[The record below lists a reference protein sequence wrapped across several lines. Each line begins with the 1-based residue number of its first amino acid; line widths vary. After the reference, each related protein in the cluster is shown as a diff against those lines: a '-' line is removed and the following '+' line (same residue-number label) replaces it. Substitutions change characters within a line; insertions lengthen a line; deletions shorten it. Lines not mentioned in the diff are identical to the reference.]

1 MSELTHYSELEVEET
16 ASADNIRKAYRKLV
30 LKYHPDRS
38 RDSSTTDRFVRIAE
52 AYRVLSDPDR
62 RSEYDAALRYRRE
75 RIRMMQ
81 EPAAKPKNA
90 ATPRARTTA
99 RVMDHAH
106 LTANVTQAAVLFSQG
121 QFDHAARIAETVLRH
136 DPRMAM
142 AHAILA
148 DIARARQDLQGA
160 LRHYSLALQSEPENP
175 VFARR
180 YEEVLRLTAR
190 SSRFGDVA
198 VGPSPAPLWATAVA
212 TLLILVYVATSRD
225 RPLLPNFSIIST
237 WTFGLLVM
245 LFADG
250 IAVGA
255 ALSVSGSV
263 DRLSGTLQTSAGG
276 PSLAAIISILSL
288 GNFWLAGAVYVG
300 IGLWRKAFG
309 FSMSR
314 VMTVVAILVAGF
326 SAAAYFSYGISWS
339 ETLLWSGNVLYV
351 GLLCGWTVADA
362 FR

>member
-1 MSELTHYSELEVEET
+1 MSEATHYSELEVEET
-16 ASADNIRKAYRKLV
+16 AAADNIRKAYRKLV

-38 RDSSTTDRFVRIAE
+38 QNASTTDRFVRIAE
-52 AYRVLSDPDR
+52 AYRVLSDPER

-75 RIRMMQ
+75 RIRIMQ
-81 EPAAKPKNA
+81 EPAAKSRSD
-90 ATPRARTTA
+90 ATPGQRTKANT
-99 RVMDHAH
+99 MDHAH
-106 LTANVTQAAVLFSQG
+106 LTASVTQAAVLFSKG

-160 LRHYSLALQSEPENP
+160 LRHYSLALQSDPENA

-190 SSRFGDVA
+190 SGRYGDVV
-198 VGPSPAPLWATAVA
+198 VGPSPAPIWAAVFA
-212 TLLILVYVATSRD
+212 TFLILIYVATSRD
-225 RPLLPNFSIIST
+225 QPFLPDFSIIST
-237 WTFGLLVM
+237 WTFGLSVM

-250 IAVGA
+250 IAMGA
-255 ALSVSGSV
+255 ALSISGSV
-263 DRLSGTLQTSAGG
+263 DRLSGTLQTSVGG
-276 PSLAAIISILSL
+276 PSLAAIISMLAV
-288 GNFWLAGAVYVG
+288 GNFWIAATAYVG

-314 VMTVVAILVAGF
+314 VVTTVALLAIGF
-326 SAAAYFSYGISWS
+326 SAASYFSYGISWA
-339 ETLLWSGNVLYV
+339 ETLLWSGNVLYIGV
-351 GLLCGWTVADA
+351 LCGWTVADA